1 MKRFLLFLIFPVF
14 LFSACTVSG
23 SGYISV
29 PMAEAQKHMTGDYV
43 LVDVRREDEYLS
55 GHIPGAILFPN
66 EDINEKSAE
75 EILPDKDKKI
85 LIYCRSGNR
94 SKQAS
99 QKLADMG
106 YKNIIEIGGINSYTG
121 EKEY

>member
-1 MKRFLLFLIFPVF
+1 MKRFLLLMVFPLL

-23 SGYISV
+23 GYISV
-29 PMAEAQKHMTGDYV
+29 PMAEANEYMTGDYV
-43 LVDVRREDEYLS
+43 LVDVRTQDEYS
-55 GHIPGAILFPN
+55 AGHIPGAMLFPN
-66 EDINEKSAE
+66 EDITEQRAAA
-75 EILPDKDKKI
+75 ILPEKDKKI

-94 SKQAS
+94 SKQAA

-121 EKEY
+121 EIEY